1 VVQAQDVQ
9 ALDAPLYE
17 RDSLLREAWNELR
30 MLARF
35 RELVRYL
42 VSATLRKENANTA
55 LGSIWWL
62 LDPLLLMIAF
72 WLLVSVIFDRGG
84 HAYPVFI
91 LSALLSWKFLSS
103 SCGNAMN
110 LTVGKARAMRQVRF
124 PRAVLPLSAVI
135 AGVVHFGFG
144 IVVLVG
150 AAVAFGIYPHPTLP
164 LIVLVVLVQLTIVLG
179 LAYVLSAINVFFR
192 DVQNLTAYLFRIGFY
207 LSPGLYSL
215 ERVPESWR
223 PLYQLNPFTHI
234 FTGYRDIVLEH
245 RVPNLGALLVVGA
258 VGLFVLMLGYL
269 LFVRLEQSFTK
280 VLV

>member
-1 VVQAQDVQ
+1 VVQAEDVQ
-9 ALDAPLYE
+9 TLDPPLYE
-17 RDSLLREAWNELR
+17 RESLLREAWNELR
-30 MLARF
+30 LLGRF

-42 VSATLRKENANTA
+42 VAATLRKENANTV

-62 LDPLLLMIAF
+62 LDPLLLMMAF

-103 SCGNAMN
+103 SCGNAMG
-110 LTVGKARAMRQVRF
+110 LTVSKARAMRQVRF
-124 PRAVLPLSAVI
+124 PRAVLPLSAVL

-144 IVVLVG
+144 IVVLV
-150 AAVAFGIYPHPTLP
+150 AAAAAFGIYPHPTLP
-164 LIVLVVLVQLTIVLG
+164 LIVIVVVVQMTIVLG
-179 LAYVLSAINVFFR
+179 LAYALSAINVFFR
-192 DVQNLTAYLFRIGFY
+192 DVQNLTSYVYRLGFY

-215 ERVPESWR
+215 ERVPERYR
-223 PLYQLNPFTHI
+223 PFYELNPFTHI

-245 RVPNLGALLVVGA
+245 RVPNLGALALVGVF
-258 VGLFVLMLGYL
+258 GLCVLALGYL

-280 VLV
+280 VA